1 MPCPPFPQPALS
13 VCYSARHDTNSGQEK
28 KKQKVKYSQHP
39 CSTFLVTRFKSLTFA
54 SPGLRFGCDTYKYF
68 FNSWVQQQFELPTL
82 GIWITIVF
90 CFSKWIFNPS
100 IPWKTAAES
109 KGVAEYG
116 LVALRPHPPDAPT
129 CLPTRKPPGTCV
141 ALAGCGVVSWRQRQ
155 APASSA
161 FLSAEQWPR
170 SPGSLPGHQGLALAR
185 CSLAGNPVLGAR
197 GSCFV

>member
-1 MPCPPFPQPALS
+1 MNCLMPFYKYILPSPSPGPVSSVLTRRLCGREAGEGRRWQGDGKAWKVPSSVPCPPFPQPALS

-90 CFSKWIFNPS
+90 WFSKWIFNPS
-100 IPWKTAAES
+100 IP
-109 KGVAEYG
+109 
-116 LVALRPHPPDAPT
+116 
-129 CLPTRKPPGTCV
+129 
-141 ALAGCGVVSWRQRQ
+141 
-155 APASSA
+155 
-161 FLSAEQWPR
+161 
-170 SPGSLPGHQGLALAR
+170 
-185 CSLAGNPVLGAR
+185 
-197 GSCFV
+197 